1 MRWGLS
7 TNNDKQGSEVFL
19 KNIFYYLH
27 SVKERQF
34 SHALAH
40 IPIRWRFL
48 TPNQQWMAMRLGL
61 YETVANKPFAITKK
75 QAHSQLI
82 ARAKTHKTNRDTIE
96 LKIVDY
102 FYNKS
107 YISYQK
113 EFVKELIVIY
123 PEIIYKCLS
132 QHQKSLDDDY
142 YLGVYLV
149 LSSSIMSLCEYSV
162 FCEKYKI
169 DANQLLLLEIIL
181 IAQEGDDAELVQL
194 YFQSE
199 AKGSLL
205 EQLIRLQEVGVIL
218 KSYKLPKKGER
229 LDLFSIPINR
239 NLVKDFYKCSFE
251 LGKELFEEYPQFG
264 FINGNPV
271 GIRSVSKKFDSL
283 EDFYRFY
290 GKTIRWKQET
300 HDHIIEL
307 VKWARENNILCV
319 SLCNFVIDHRWD
331 ELEALRNGDLANT
344 NFDAIKVV

>member
-1 MRWGLS
+1 M
-7 TNNDKQGSEVFL
+7 
-19 KNIFYYLH
+19 KNL
-27 SVKERQF
+27 
-34 SHALAH
+34 
-40 IPIRWRFL
+40 
-48 TPNQQWMAMRLGL
+48 
-61 YETVANKPFAITKK
+61 
-75 QAHSQLI
+75 
-82 ARAKTHKTNRDTIE
+82 E
-96 LKIVDY
+96 LK
-102 FYNKS
+102 
-107 YISYQK
+107 QQ
-113 EFVKELIVIY
+113 L
-123 PEIIYKCLS
+123 
-132 QHQKSLDDDY
+132 
-142 YLGVYLV
+142 
-149 LSSSIMSLCEYSV
+149 V

-300 HDHIIEL
+300 HDHIMEL
-307 VKWARENNILCV
+307 VKWARENNILYV

>member
-1 MRWGLS
+1 M
-7 TNNDKQGSEVFL
+7 
-19 KNIFYYLH
+19 KNL
-27 SVKERQF
+27 
-34 SHALAH
+34 
-40 IPIRWRFL
+40 
-48 TPNQQWMAMRLGL
+48 
-61 YETVANKPFAITKK
+61 
-75 QAHSQLI
+75 
-82 ARAKTHKTNRDTIE
+82 E
-96 LKIVDY
+96 LK
-102 FYNKS
+102 
-107 YISYQK
+107 QQ
-113 EFVKELIVIY
+113 L
-123 PEIIYKCLS
+123 
-132 QHQKSLDDDY
+132 
-142 YLGVYLV
+142 
-149 LSSSIMSLCEYSV
+149 V

-300 HDHIIEL
+300 HDHIMEL
-307 VKWARENNILCV
+307 VKWARENDLLFV